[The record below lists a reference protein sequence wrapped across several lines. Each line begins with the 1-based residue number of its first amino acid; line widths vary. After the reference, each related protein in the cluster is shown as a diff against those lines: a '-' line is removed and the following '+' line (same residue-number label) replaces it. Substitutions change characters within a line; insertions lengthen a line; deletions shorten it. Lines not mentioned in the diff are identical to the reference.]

1 MTHKNDHAGVVLG
14 ADRLSKAYGPVQ
26 ANRDI
31 SLALGAGEIH
41 AIVGENGAGKSTL
54 MRMLQGMERPD
65 SGSVI
70 LDGAPVSLSGPAEAM
85 ARGIGMVHQEF
96 MLAPDLTLLQNLIL
110 GSEPMTAGPLRRI
123 DWAAA
128 EADGKRLAAK
138 IGVEVDWHVP
148 AGSAP
153 VHIQQFTEI
162 IRLLR
167 RGARILIL
175 DEPTAVLAPPQ
186 VEELFALLRLLRAD
200 GASMLFISHKIPEVT
215 ALADRVTVIRRG
227 EVVFVAAIADTS
239 GEEIAGHIVG
249 TEAPPPPVPLAAR
262 AGRTGPVL
270 ALDRLCTGKHQHVRA
285 LRDISLTL
293 HAGEIVGLAGV
304 AGNGQSELAEVLAGL
319 RTAETGRIALNGAD
333 LTLAD
338 TAARRAAGLGYIS
351 ADRRYEGLCLPATIA
366 LNTMAGSQRRPPV
379 ARGPFLRPAALL
391 QGARARLDHLKV
403 RYGRLGDPVS
413 SLSGGNQQ
421 KLVFAREIATD
432 PAVLVV
438 SQPTRGVDLNGI
450 ATIHRLLGDY
460 RAAGGAVLLMSE
472 ELDEIM
478 ALSDRILVMADGA
491 IVGELPRGASMQEIG
506 RMMVM
511 GADHG

>member
-1 MTHKNDHAGVVLG
+1 M
-14 ADRLSKAYGPVQ
+14 
-26 ANRDI
+26 
-31 SLALGAGEIH
+31 
-41 AIVGENGAGKSTL
+41 
-54 MRMLQGMERPD
+54 
-65 SGSVI
+65 
-70 LDGAPVSLSGPAEAM
+70 
-85 ARGIGMVHQEF
+85 
-96 MLAPDLTLLQNLIL
+96 
-110 GSEPMTAGPLRRI
+110 
-123 DWAAA
+123 
-128 EADGKRLAAK
+128 
-138 IGVEVDWHVP
+138 
-148 AGSAP
+148 
-153 VHIQQFTEI
+153 
-162 IRLLR
+162 
-167 RGARILIL
+167 
-175 DEPTAVLAPPQ
+175 
-186 VEELFALLRLLRAD
+186 
-200 GASMLFISHKIPEVT
+200 
-215 ALADRVTVIRRG
+215 
-227 EVVFVAAIADTS
+227 
-239 GEEIAGHIVG
+239 
-249 TEAPPPPVPLAAR
+249 
-262 AGRTGPVL
+262 
-270 ALDRLCTGKHQHVRA
+270 
-285 LRDISLTL
+285 
-293 HAGEIVGLAGV
+293 
-304 AGNGQSELAEVLAGL
+304 AEVLAGL